1 MMLSSVTTVGALAI
15 ATAGVIV
22 AAILSLP
29 FVIAH
34 RAVITRRQLKVM
46 ARALKKAEGQFAG
59 RPFAGQ
65 PWAAQE
71 RHAYAF
77 LVAFRSKA
85 RFLRWFYWISILTIP
100 FSGWGLLMLALWA
113 LQHSSFAIAVRAG
126 TGMKPKMF
134 ANEFCAA
141 GSDSR
146 TKTGKGQKT

>member
-1 MMLSSVTTVGALAI
+1 MMLSSVTTLGALAI
-15 ATAGVIV
+15 VV
-22 AAILSLP
+22 AAVLGVAVLSVP

-46 ARALKKAEGQFAG
+46 ARALKEAEGQFAG
-59 RPFAGQ
+59 RSFVEQ

-71 RHAYAF
+71 HDAYAF

-85 RFLRWFYWISILTIP
+85 RFLRWLYWLSILTIP
-100 FSGWGLLMLALWA
+100 FSGWGLAMLALWA
-113 LQHSSFAIAVRAG
+113 LQHSSFATVVRAG

-146 TKTGKGQKT
+146 TKKGEVQKG